1 MGKRSNTKKKNIIAE
16 GKKPKQK
23 KKMRLS
29 MPGKIGSGIR
39 KTLDGSLLVE
49 RGVFKHLPFI
59 FFIMF
64 WAVMFIAN
72 GYNAEKKIRKIDEL
86 NRTLDELRFEHIATK
101 SELMNYSRLSQ
112 IATKLKH
119 TGLEVSTEP
128 PYKIFAHKE

>member
-1 MGKRSNTKKKNIIAE
+1 MARKTNTRKKNIVAE
-16 GKKPKQK
+16 GKKTKQR

-29 MPGKIGSGIR
+29 LPGKIGSGVR

-49 RGVFKHLPFI
+49 RGVFKQLPFI
-59 FFIMF
+59 LFIMF
-64 WAVMFIAN
+64 WAVIFIAN

-86 NRTLDELRFEHIATK
+86 NRKMDELRFEHIATK

-128 PYKIFAHKE
+128 PYKIFANK

>member
-1 MGKRSNTKKKNIIAE
+1 MARKTNTRKKNIIAE
-16 GKKPKQK
+16 GKKTKQR

-29 MPGKIGSGIR
+29 LPGKIGSGVR

-49 RGVFKHLPFI
+49 RGIFKHLPFI
-59 FFIMF
+59 LFIMF
-64 WAVMFIAN
+64 WAIIFIAN

-86 NRTLDELRFEHIATK
+86 NRKMDELRFEHIATK

-128 PYKIFAHKE
+128 PYKIFANK